1 MNWKNIL
8 KREKP
13 PLVPDEARF
22 NIPTGNLNNPPESR
36 YFENAQVHWMES
48 VKFVGEELEKRYIP
62 TKQHLE
68 AIKKPYR
75 IKYNERLRSS
85 QPENLFDFHAT
96 LSDEQVESRR
106 KAATAAYR
114 VAEEAIRKVIDPYM
128 EFLGS
133 WDKKKNLQEANKEW
147 EYLTHRVML
156 TVHTALNN
164 LFPTVEDAYRSRKLN
179 GFLHWKGEYYQN
191 LMNKKLPD
199 TMEQIKPAKKQPS
212 KKEPPKK
219 RDYMAERKERIE
231 RLRRDRK

>member
-8 KREKP
+8 KREKLPLTP
-13 PLVPDEARF
+13 PEAMF

-36 YFENAQVHWMES
+36 YFENANVHWMES
-48 VKFVGEELEKRYIP
+48 VAFVGEELEKRYIP

-75 IKYNERLRSS
+75 IEYNDRLSS
-85 QPENLFDFHAT
+85 SKPENLFDFHAT

-106 KAATAAYR
+106 KAANVAYR
-114 VAEEAIRKVIDPYM
+114 VAEKAFKKVLDPYM
-128 EFLGS
+128 KFHDN
-133 WDKKKNLQEANKEW
+133 WDKKENLYEANKEW
-147 EYLTHRVML
+147 ENLTNRVML
-156 TVHTALNN
+156 TVHTGLNN
-164 LFPTVEDAYRSRKLN
+164 LFPAVEDAYKSRKLN

-212 KKEPPKK
+212 KKKPPKK
-219 RDYMAERKERIE
+219 RDYMAERESRIKEMRG
-231 RLRRDRK
+231 DN